1 VAPSRQRPCASIP
14 YECAGCVAPVV
25 AMFPSPGKQKRAFPR
40 RAQAFFKS
48 TRVRL
53 TLVVF
58 AVVALGRD

>member
-1 VAPSRQRPCASIP
+1 
-14 YECAGCVAPVV
+14 
-25 AMFPSPGKQKRAFPR
+25 MFPSPGKQKRAFPR